1 VSPLWLRAMIEF
13 VNVPPSG
20 VPQHTTPEPPVALF
34 STIVEALTV
43 RPLAVSTSI
52 AVSDWDVLCEIV
64 DVLIVAWPAST
75 SMPAP

>member
-1 VSPLWLRAMIEF
+1 
-13 VNVPPSG
+13 
-20 VPQHTTPEPPVALF
+20 VALF